1 MMVIMQQKRHCF
13 IVGYGTSGAMAKMN
27 LMLFLEQLFQ
37 RFLLFDGDN
46 AILLFIGV
54 DAPTNHQFYDIT
66 DAAVVA
72 IGNST
77 NLVNKFSVADG
88 IKAHP
93 VCSFCSH
100 RRRCGLCRILIY
112 VASTVVRGTI
122 RTL

>member
-1 MMVIMQQKRHCF
+1 MQQKRHCF

-54 DAPTNHQFYDIT
+54 DAPTEHQFYDIT

-72 IGNST
+72 VSNSA
-77 NLVNKFSVADG
+77 NLVNKFSVAVVLWRQTLLQVV
-88 IKAHP
+88 AH
-93 VCSFCSH
+93 SDLH
-100 RRRCGLCRILIY
+100 RLG
-112 VASTVVRGTI
+112 AG
-122 RTL
+122 

>member
-1 MMVIMQQKRHCF
+1 MQQKRHCF

-54 DAPTNHQFYDIT
+54 DALTEHQFYDIT
-66 DAAVVA
+66 DAAMIA
-72 IGNST
+72 IGNSA
-77 NLVNKFSVADG
+77 NLINKFSVADG

-100 RRRCGLCRILIY
+100 RRCCGLCRILIY
-112 VASTVVRGTI
+112 VASTAVRCNI